1 MTERRK
7 TAIYLRISTED
18 PAAVC
23 RGREESTS
31 ISHQRMFLLE
41 YIRKDKELAGSEV
54 LEFCDDGFTGT
65 NMERPGMQE
74 MLKAVR
80 QDRIGCILVKDFSRF
95 SRNYIEAGRYL
106 SQVFPAMGVEFIAVN
121 DGYDSR
127 RQDGKT
133 LGFDTAF
140 QTLVYALYSKDI
152 SIKVKTSFESK
163 CAAGEYVFGQV
174 PLGYEKSREVKNAV
188 IINERE
194 AEIVRSIF
202 AMAVDG
208 MSSAQIAKRL
218 FEEKVPTATQMRF
231 PDRSALKE
239 NHTWSSTMVRHILG
253 NRFYLGEMSYGKT
266 VRRSVGSKGKIA
278 VPEDDWK
285 VITDHHEPLVT
296 PEVFARVA
304 LAAPGHS
311 TKRKR
316 EKHPLTG
323 KVYCGGCGYS
333 LNYKPQNGK
342 VPRHF
347 WCRKHS
353 ILQIPDCCT
362 YFNAAILEEMVLILL
377 NQELMR
383 RGDQLRQRRDV
394 ERFQRE
400 ALERLARKSREQRK
414 EYLDVQ
420 RERDA
425 LYESYAVGQMD
436 AWEYRSRADG
446 LAGRMEELSGKIQ
459 EVDRE
464 RSRIEEEADRD
475 KQDMKQI
482 IRHSHLEA
490 LTQEVVDAFIRRV
503 TVYKD
508 KRVEIEW
515 DFSEQMPQDIAEKG
529 GSCED
534 GEETE

>member
-18 PAAVC
+18 PTAVC

-80 QDRIGCILVKDFSRF
+80 QDRIGYILVKDFSRF

-266 VRRSVGSKGKIA
+266 VRRFVGSKGKIA

-296 PEVFARVA
+296 P
-304 LAAPGHS
+304 
-311 TKRKR
+311 
-316 EKHPLTG
+316 
-323 KVYCGGCGYS
+323 
-333 LNYKPQNGK
+333 
-342 VPRHF
+342 
-347 WCRKHS
+347 
-353 ILQIPDCCT
+353 
-362 YFNAAILEEMVLILL
+362 
-377 NQELMR
+377 
-383 RGDQLRQRRDV
+383 
-394 ERFQRE
+394 
-400 ALERLARKSREQRK
+400 
-414 EYLDVQ
+414 
-420 RERDA
+420 
-425 LYESYAVGQMD
+425 
-436 AWEYRSRADG
+436 
-446 LAGRMEELSGKIQ
+446 
-459 EVDRE
+459 
-464 RSRIEEEADRD
+464 
-475 KQDMKQI
+475 
-482 IRHSHLEA
+482 
-490 LTQEVVDAFIRRV
+490 
-503 TVYKD
+503 
-508 KRVEIEW
+508 
-515 DFSEQMPQDIAEKG
+515 
-529 GSCED
+529 
-534 GEETE
+534 